1 MYHNIKT
8 LMNIT
13 FLCEMNIKTV
23 KLKRILDP
31 YPHHHHH
38 HLKSIE
44 NKHARVTYEFIYSS
58 DYW

>member
-13 FLCEMNIKTV
+13 FLCEMNIKTL

-31 YPHHHHH
+31 YPHHYHH